1 MLNQSTHIYKSHGVF
16 PYQQFYS
23 LVLLSSLDPMLTYDP
38 HQEEW
43 SATKPWNLQLK
54 VHWVQQ
60 GHMHIVWLIRL
71 T

>member
-38 HQEEW
+38 HQEE
-43 SATKPWNLQLK
+43 
-54 VHWVQQ
+54 
-60 GHMHIVWLIRL
+60 
-71 T
+71 